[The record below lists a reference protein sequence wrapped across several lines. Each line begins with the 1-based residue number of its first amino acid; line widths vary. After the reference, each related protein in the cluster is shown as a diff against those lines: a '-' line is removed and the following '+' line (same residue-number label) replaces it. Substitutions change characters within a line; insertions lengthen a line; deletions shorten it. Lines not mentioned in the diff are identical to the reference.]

1 MNISLDPWIWVAAFL
16 TIAIFS
22 FLYKDNPLYRFAEHL
37 FVGVS
42 AGYYVNIYWYNGIY
56 PYVIEPIFKGHQ
68 FIYIIPFLLGLLYF
82 GILIPKFSYVIR
94 YPIGFLLGAA
104 SGLALSPQ
112 FKEGILVQV
121 QDTILPHFSFST
133 GFLNAL
139 IIFFGVLTVLIY
151 FFFSLE
157 HKGPLRGSSRIG
169 IIFLMIG
176 FGASFGYTV
185 MARISLLIGRLI
197 FLLKDWLGIMK

>member
-1 MNISLDPWIWVAAFL
+1 MNISLDPWVWIAAFL

-22 FLYKDNPLYRFAEHL
+22 FLYKDNPIYRFAEHL

-56 PYVIEPIFKGHQ
+56 PYIIEPIFKGYQ
-68 FIYIIPFLLGLLYF
+68 FIYIIPFLFGLLYF
-82 GILIPKFSYVIR
+82 SILIPKFSYFIR
-94 YPIGFLLGAA
+94 YPIGFLLGAV

-112 FKEGILVQV
+112 FKEVILVQV

-133 GFLNAL
+133 DFLNAL

-157 HKGPLRGSSRIG
+157 HKGPLKGLSRVG

-197 FLLKDWLGIMK
+197 FLLKDWLGIVK